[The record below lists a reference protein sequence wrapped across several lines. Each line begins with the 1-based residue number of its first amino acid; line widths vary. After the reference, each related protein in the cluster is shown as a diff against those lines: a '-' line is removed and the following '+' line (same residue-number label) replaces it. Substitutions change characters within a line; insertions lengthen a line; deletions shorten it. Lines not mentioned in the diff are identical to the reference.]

1 MEDFKCQVC
10 DSAIDPV
17 RSYTND
23 NGKPGRIIEKYYVSM
38 VHDYCYN
45 LKMKEISDE
54 LEMLHKLQET
64 SIIVKLG
71 N

>member
-1 MEDFKCQVC
+1 MEDFNCQIC
-10 DSAIDPV
+10 NEKIDPV

-23 NGKPGRIIEKYYVSM
+23 NGKPGRVIEKYYISLL
-38 VHDYCYN
+38 HNNCYD

-54 LEMLHKLQET
+54 LEILYKLQGT
-64 SIIVKLG
+64 SITVKLD